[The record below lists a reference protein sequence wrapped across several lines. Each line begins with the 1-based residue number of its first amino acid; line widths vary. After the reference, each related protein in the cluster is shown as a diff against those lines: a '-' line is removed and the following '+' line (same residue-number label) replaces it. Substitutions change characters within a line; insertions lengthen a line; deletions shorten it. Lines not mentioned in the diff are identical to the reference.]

1 MMRNGLGVMTDV
13 TCLGE
18 LLGIAQLSMSLGL
31 IAAALGIAVRTF
43 TVLRIFFGLSCKLP
57 LTLPSSLL
65 QERVEEVS
73 RYLLM

>member
-31 IAAALGIAVRTF
+31 TAAALGIAVRTY
-43 TVLRIFFGLSCKLP
+43 TVLRIFLVCPAS
-57 LTLPSSLL
+57 
-65 QERVEEVS
+65 
-73 RYLLM
+73 YL